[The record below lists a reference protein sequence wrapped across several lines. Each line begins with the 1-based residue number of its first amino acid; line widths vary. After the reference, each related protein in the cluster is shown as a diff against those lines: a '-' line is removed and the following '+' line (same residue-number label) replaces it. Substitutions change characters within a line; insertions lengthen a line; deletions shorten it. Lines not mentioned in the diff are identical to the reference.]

1 VIAEGPAPQLTFD
14 TKGESG
20 TYRVEVNLP
29 NAPGDPP
36 VPWIVSNPIYVRPPS
51 WGAPPRHVDDFTP
64 TTTLS
69 IQGGPW
75 RVETDGASTAQV
87 SQPDPPT
94 GPTEFTYRL
103 AGGSRSGQYAAL
115 VIGVGDALTERTHLA
130 FRAHAQR
137 PMRISVQTR
146 YPASGARWQ
155 RSVFVDAQPRD
166 VVIPFSELSAV
177 GTSGVFD
184 PSQSDTV
191 LFVVDLTNAN
201 PGAAGGFTIDDL
213 RIER

>member
-1 VIAEGPAPQLTFD
+1 MTEAAAPQLTFD
-14 TKGESG
+14 TKGEHG
-20 TYRVEVNLP
+20 TYRVEVNLS

-36 VPWIVSNPIYVRPPS
+36 VPWIVSNPIYMRPS
-51 WGAPPRHVDDFTP
+51 GWGALPPHADDFSP

-75 RVETDGASTAQV
+75 RVETDGGSTAQV
-87 SQPDPPT
+87 SQNEPPK
-94 GPTEFTYRL
+94 GPTEFTYHL
-103 AGGSRSGQYAAL
+103 ADGSRSGQYAAL
-115 VIGVGDALTERTHLA
+115 VIGVGKALTERTHLV

-137 PMRISVQTR
+137 PMRISVQAR
-146 YPASGARWQ
+146 YPGSGARWQ
-155 RSVFVDAQPRD
+155 SSVFLDAQARD

-177 GTSGVFD
+177 GTTGAFD

-201 PGAAGGFTIDDL
+201 PGATGGFTIHDL